1 MKEPE
6 YILNKLKYLEE
17 EKRRKTKEMKVESKL
32 LTDIHSLL
40 RMKNLVDS
48 WIELNF
54 ESEIIYKTF
63 LQ

>member
-17 EKRRKTKEMKVESKL
+17 GKRRKTKEMKVESKL

>member
-17 EKRRKTKEMKVESKL
+17 EKNRKTKEMKIESKL
-32 LTDIHSLL
+32 LADIHSVL

-54 ESEIIYKTF
+54 QSEIIYKTF